1 MHLERVL
8 QVEAES
14 GLDFISSLNEPVLDP
29 SIPDAP
35 SFTHDPHTGTEH
47 SAGSSTGQGQL
58 LGLHGIDPIISRYG
72 RLQPGDM
79 VDFLGS
85 SCSGK
90 TLFLYAIVIA
100 TILPRTWKHSKSQP
114 PLVLAGRSRSVL
126 FIDMDQGFCVHR
138 LKSLLCLHIV
148 DALKTSTDLESE
160 SDPEQ
165 DKSPPQDSDA
175 ESGPRPTEGPAVD
188 FDLNS
193 PRMQSKID
201 TLALQCMRNV
211 HIFRPQDA
219 ISALVLLRT
228 MDQYLAQHSAAP
240 ATSHASSKKYQS
252 AQPNNPPFALLLIDS
267 LSSFYW
273 QEQALMTH
281 RRFMTMLVDAIDR
294 LLPRWKLV
302 VVTTSWSLASTSSSD
317 RTTTDPLRARFK
329 YRFLMQ
335 PRDLDRFATEA
346 ALLSEWRTRQKRERQ
361 SRTGSGVDHLVES
374 DLVSSTEHD
383 AGQSMSLFQAQMT
396 IPPSPQPER
405 FRFSISSLEGFHSF
419 SVPTL

>member
-1 MHLERVL
+1 MHLEHVL
-8 QVEAES
+8 QVGAES
-14 GLDFISSLNEPVLDP
+14 GLDFISSLNEPILDP
-29 SIPDAP
+29 TIPETSRPIHDADTGAEYNPGSIA
-35 SFTHDPHTGTEH
+35 
-47 SAGSSTGQGQL
+47 GQGHL

-90 TLFLYAIVIA
+90 TVFLYAIVIA
-100 TILPRTWKHSKSQP
+100 TILPRTWRHSKSQP
-114 PLVLAGRSRSVL
+114 PLLLDGRSKSVL

-138 LKSLLCLHIV
+138 LKSLLCLRIM
-148 DALKTSTDLESE
+148 DALKNSTSLESMR
-160 SDPEQ
+160 DAEQ
-165 DKSPPQDSDA
+165 DQAPPLHSDT
-175 ESGPRPTEGPAVD
+175 ESGPPPAA
-188 FDLNS
+188 DLDWNS
-193 PRMQSKID
+193 PRMQSKIEK
-201 TLALQCMRNV
+201 LALQCMKSV

-228 MDQYLAQHSAAP
+228 MDQYLAQHSVMP
-240 ATSHASSKKYQS
+240 TTSHAASRTH
-252 AQPNNPPFALLLIDS
+252 QPAHLNNPPFALLMIDS

-302 VVTTSWSLASTSSSD
+302 VITTSWSLASTSSSD
-317 RTTTDPLRARFK
+317 RTTTDALRARFK

-346 ALLSEWRTRQKRERQ
+346 ALLNEWRTRRKRERQ
-361 SRTGSGVDHLVES
+361 SRTGPGVDRTET
-374 DLVSSTEHD
+374 DVSNTEHD
-383 AGQSMSLFQAQMT
+383 AGQSMSLFQAQMI
-396 IPPSPQPER
+396 IPPSITSSQPER

-419 SVPTL
+419 SVPTM

>member
-1 MHLERVL
+1 
-8 QVEAES
+8 
-14 GLDFISSLNEPVLDP
+14 
-29 SIPDAP
+29 
-35 SFTHDPHTGTEH
+35 
-47 SAGSSTGQGQL
+47 
-58 LGLHGIDPIISRYG
+58 
-72 RLQPGDM
+72 M

-100 TILPRTWKHSKSQP
+100 TILPKTWKHSKSQP
-114 PLVLAGRSRSVL
+114 PLFLAGKSRSVL

-138 LKSLLCLHIV
+138 LKSLLCFHIM
-148 DALKTSTDLESE
+148 DALRNSTELESGH
-160 SDPEQ
+160 DLEQ
-165 DKSPPQDSDA
+165 DKAPQQDSDI
-175 ESGPRPTEGPAVD
+175 ESGPQPAEP

-193 PRMQSKID
+193 PRMRSKVD
-201 TLALQCMRNV
+201 KLALQCMKSV

-228 MDQYLAQHSAAP
+228 MDQYLAQHSATPTA
-240 ATSHASSKKYQS
+240 SHATSKKYPS
-252 AQPNNPPFALLLIDS
+252 TQPNNQPFALLMIDS

-273 QEQALMTH
+273 QELALMTH

-317 RTTTDPLRARFK
+317 RTTTDALRARFK

-335 PRDLDRFATEA
+335 PRDLDRFANET
-346 ALLSEWRTRQKRERQ
+346 ALLNEWRARRKREWQNRN
-361 SRTGSGVDHLVES
+361 GSGIDSGEPDGVIS
-374 DLVSSTEHD
+374 KEHD
-383 AGQSMSLFQAQMT
+383 AGQSMSLFQAQMI
-396 IPPSPQPER
+396 IPPSLQPER

-419 SVPTL
+419 NVPTV